1 MADIRLPS
9 LRCLVTLCAALI
21 LSGIIVSKG
30 VAQNMDR
37 DPSRDIELLIACEEG
52 RLTAVQVLLKEGADV
67 NATDPEYGG
76 SCLHWASYN
85 GHRRVAELLIE
96 KGADVHARNK
106 DGRTPLMLAAG
117 RGQNSTVK
125 LLVAHGADV
134 RAEGNDGKSALDW
147 AQAGK
152 HEKTAN
158 LIKSAAKEL
167 EQKKKQTAQAESAKQ
182 SPRPK
187 PKKSDAEPRPE
198 ELNRQLRHAAKTGD
212 HATVKKLIDRG
223 ADPKVPDTN
232 GHYPLALAVVNG
244 HRKTVTT
251 LIEAGADVDSG
262 SPGMSPLM
270 LATKTGNPRIVKMLL
285 KTGADA
291 EAVSPNGD
299 TALIVAAKKGHSDI
313 AQILIDNMKSVDHKN
328 AQGLTALMLFAAGSD
343 ARAVKALLKKGAD
356 VSATDAAGRTALNF
370 AAETGNKK
378 TARMLLKAGADPNA
392 KDSHGITPLA
402 LAAKGGHSDV
412 VKLLEA
418 HLKKDKQS
426 KKTAAKPKQKPAQ
439 KKKAEEVSVVTE
451 KPEQVEQKPPAVVT
465 IGEETEPKAH
475 KQASVQKPKIK
486 AKKEKVAAVP
496 TVKKPVPEEPSEK
509 NLQKPDTED
518 SVSVLKK
525 LSEMSVVKMVLDKP
539 EEAQTGD
546 AMLEKIVSDHP
557 GFQAIVLVNGKG
569 EAVASSFSGLSG
581 TKFNGYHT
589 FVETMKGKPVRE
601 EPSKSDLVATFKPS
615 SEGWT
620 EIVGLPIDSQGK
632 PVAVLIAF
640 LEHPLSERV
649 ARLIK
654 AVENGNTKT
663 VKELVRDGV
672 PVDIEGPDGKT
683 PLAVAK
689 AGGNEEVLQLFRTE
703 GTRKTKPR
711 KASRPKEMKPAKP
724 AGEHQDAD
732 SKTGV
737 SVKLSGKRRE
747 PGVMSSAEP
756 AAGSKAGAQKSET
769 RKSSQSPGSQTK

>member
-1 MADIRLPS
+1 M
-9 LRCLVTLCAALI
+9 
-21 LSGIIVSKG
+21 
-30 VAQNMDR
+30 
-37 DPSRDIELLIACEEG
+37 ELLIACEEG
-52 RLTAVQVLLKEGADV
+52 RLTSVQVLLKEGADV
-67 NATDPEYGG
+67 NATDPDYGG
-76 SCLHWASYN
+76 SCLHWASYY

-117 RGQNSTVK
+117 RGQARTVK
-125 LLVAHGADV
+125 LLIAYGADV

-167 EQKKKQTAQAESAKQ
+167 EQEKKQAAQPDSVKQ
-182 SPRPK
+182 SPRPEPK
-187 PKKSDAEPRPE
+187 PKKSDAQPRPE
-198 ELNRQLRHAAKTGD
+198 ELNRLLRHAAKTGD
-212 HATVKKLIDRG
+212 RETVKKLIDRG
-223 ADPKVPDTN
+223 ADPKVPDSN

-244 HRKTVTT
+244 HRKTAQV

-270 LATKTGNPRIVKMLL
+270 LATKTGAPRIVKMLL
-285 KTGADA
+285 KAGADI

-299 TALIVAAKKGHSDI
+299 TALIVAARKGHSDI

-328 AQGLTALMLFAAGSD
+328 AQGMTALMLFAAGSD
-343 ARAVKALLKKGAD
+343 AKAVKALLKKGAD

-392 KDSHGITPLA
+392 KDSHAITPLA
-402 LAAKGGHSDV
+402 LAAKGGHSGV

-418 HLKKDKQS
+418 HMKQDKQS
-426 KKTAAKPKQKPAQ
+426 KKTAAKPKQKPAE
-439 KKKAEEVSVVTE
+439 KKKAEEVSVVTD
-451 KPEQVEQKPPAVVT
+451 KPEQVEQTPPAVVT
-465 IGEETEPKAH
+465 IGEETEPEPV
-475 KQASVQKPKIK
+475 KQASVQEPK
-486 AKKEKVAAVP
+486 AKDEKEKVAALP
-496 TVKKPVPEEPSEK
+496 TVKKPVPVELSDK
-509 NLQKPDTED
+509 TRQKPDIED
-518 SVSVLKK
+518 PVSVLKK
-525 LSEMSVVKMVLDKP
+525 LSEMSVVKMVLSKP

-557 GFQAIVLVNGKG
+557 GFQAIVLINGKG
-569 EAVASSFSGLSG
+569 EAVAASFSGLSG
-581 TKFNGYHT
+581 TKFNGYPT

-601 EPSKSDLVATFKPS
+601 QPSKSDLVATFKPS

-620 EIVGLPIDSQGK
+620 EIVGTPIDSQGK
-632 PVAVLIAF
+632 PVAALIAF

-654 AVENGNTKT
+654 AVEDGNTKT
-663 VKELVRDGV
+663 VKELVSDGV
-672 PVDIEGPDGKT
+672 PVDVEGPDGKT

-689 AGGNEEVLQLFRTE
+689 ARGNKEVLQLFRTE

-711 KASRPKEMKPAKP
+711 RASRPKEMKPAKP

-737 SVKLSGKRRE
+737 SAKLSGKSRE
-747 PGVMSSAEP
+747 PGVMSAPER
-756 AAGSKAGAQKSET
+756 AAGSQAGARKPET